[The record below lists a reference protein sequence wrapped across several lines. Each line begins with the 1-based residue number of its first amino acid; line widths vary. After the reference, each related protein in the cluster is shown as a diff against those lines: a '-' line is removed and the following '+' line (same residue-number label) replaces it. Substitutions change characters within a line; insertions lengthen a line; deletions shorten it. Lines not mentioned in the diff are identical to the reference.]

1 MPAPVHFMGLDGFVW
16 FVGVVEDRVN
26 DPSKLGRVRVR
37 CLGYHTED
45 KTKLPTEDLPW
56 AHVMHPVTDPSMQ
69 GLGSTPSFLVEGSW
83 VIGFFMDATMKQQP
97 IIMGSLPGVPYEY
110 GDPEVGFNS
119 PIRYSDDPNTLE
131 YDQSFYPNKRT
142 ASSHDLNESDTN
154 RLARNDK
161 ELDAGNPEG
170 TPLNTP
176 INQHTMLADKATD
189 QANYTYI
196 PVAGSSP
203 FAQPTSAYE
212 AEYPKNHVYES
223 ESGHIREYDDTSKRE
238 RIHEYHRTGT
248 FYEIDGGGNRTIKI
262 VGDGY
267 HIVAGSDYAYV
278 GGTVNL
284 TVESNC
290 NTYVKGDYNLQVDGN
305 MEVFVKG
312 NKKETILC
320 EGLTTGSVTQI
331 IKNGTK
337 TVSVDGAVSEIY
349 GSTLTTS
356 VKDKVTQTF
365 VQGLQTNITGA
376 YDLDVGTNPN
386 DNTIIGSIAINT
398 PTFDIDSVT
407 SIAMDSASINLNQGT
422 KGAARVDDP
431 ADTGDAGAGGHFDV
445 NSAGTDKI
453 ESGSTTVFIGTTAP
467 TITEPTLLEATDNLT
482 IDEDPVA
489 TVKTAYGFSSLDID
503 KTYADAII
511 SGRKAEIA
519 AGVDPDINEGV
530 EYGDGYGGGISPTTG
545 QVGIIKTEA
554 AENSDLTDDQLSKNY
569 VGQSDFK
576 PYTSVNGYN
585 KDGRLTFLS
594 HTDTRISPLLGQALE
609 DLAKAYGVTLT
620 ITSAYRSPSYNAKVG
635 GAKKSKHQQG
645 LACDILMN
653 NTTKAQRLD
662 FIQKASESGIEGIGT
677 YFPSSSGANFVHLD
691 IGGKRQWGPSG
702 SRTSQYGWAKST
714 FKSLGYTL

>member
-290 NTYVKGDYNLQVDGN
+290 NTYVKGDYNLQVDGD
-305 MEVFVKG
+305 MEVLVKG

-545 QVGIIKTEA
+545 QVGIIKTES

-662 FIQKASESGIEGIGT
+662 FIQKASEAGIEGIGT

>member
-290 NTYVKGDYNLQVDGN
+290 NTYVKGDYNLQVDGD
-305 MEVFVKG
+305 MEVLVKG

-386 DNTIIGSIAINT
+386 DSTIIGSIAINT

-407 SIAMDSASINLNQGT
+407 SIAMDSASINLNNGT
-422 KGAARVDDP
+422 KGAARLDDTVDTGDDP
-431 ADTGDAGAGGHFDV
+431 AGISGSDGS
-445 NSAGTDKI
+445 NKI
-453 ESGSTTVFIGTTAP
+453 ESASTTVFIGTTAP

-511 SGRKAEIA
+511 SGRKAEVA

-554 AENSDLTDDQLSKNY
+554 AESPDLTDDQLSKNY